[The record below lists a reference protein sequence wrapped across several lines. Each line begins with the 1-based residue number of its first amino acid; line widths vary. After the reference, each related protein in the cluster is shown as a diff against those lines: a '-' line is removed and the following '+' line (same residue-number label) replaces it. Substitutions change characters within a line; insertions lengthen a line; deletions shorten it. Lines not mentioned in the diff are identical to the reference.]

1 MKTDIIILNN
11 KNLKMKK
18 IKTAILTG
26 ATGYIGKHVTKHLL
40 LDGWRV
46 IHLLRKRK
54 NKKIWNDKVKCYN
67 IKNTF
72 TNSRIL
78 KKLNKKNTIF
88 IHLASHS
95 SIKDEVKN
103 CQNYINSNISLGTK
117 LLSFMQKNSFN
128 KLITSE
134 TYWQF
139 NQKGEFF
146 GNCLYSETKNCFSI
160 IAKYFHRKYNFSVHC
175 LVLYDVYGPDDNRR
189 KILNM
194 IIDSYKNKSIL
205 KLTPG
210 KQFVDYTFIDDV
222 AMAFVVAANK
232 MLLVNKNKFIRNTVR
247 SMNEKKFKVYIK
259 IAQEVLNLKFKIKWN
274 GKNYPKHQIMKPWLP
289 SSKWLLKSW
298 STKKNFEYHIKKFMI
313 K

>member
-1 MKTDIIILNN
+1 MKNGIIILHN

-18 IKTAILTG
+18 VKTAILTG
-26 ATGYIGKHVTKHLL
+26 GTGYIGKHVTKNLL
-40 LDGWRV
+40 VDGWRV

-54 NKKIWNDKVKCYN
+54 NKKICNDKVKCYN
-67 IKNTF
+67 IENKF

-78 KKLNKKNTIF
+78 KNLNKKNTIF
-88 IHLASHS
+88 IHLASYS
-95 SIKDEVKN
+95 SIKDEEKN
-103 CQNYINSNISLGTK
+103 YQNYIDSNISLGVK

-128 KLITSE
+128 KLIISE

-139 NQKGEFF
+139 NQKGEFL
-146 GNCLYSETKNCFSI
+146 GNSLYSETKNCFSN
-160 IAKYFHRKYNFSVHC
+160 IAKYFHRKYNFSVLC

-194 IIDSYKNKSIL
+194 IINSYKNRLIL

-210 KQFVDYTFIDDV
+210 KQVVDYTFIDDV
-222 AMAFVVAANK
+222 AMAFVIAANK

-247 SMNEKKFKVYIK
+247 SMNEKKFKNYIK
-259 IAQEVLNLKFKIKWN
+259 IAQNVLNLKFKIKWS

-289 SSKWLLKSW
+289 GSKWLLKSW
-298 STKKNFEYHIKKFMI
+298 SAKKTFSYYIEKFLIK
-313 K
+313 